1 MQSLADWLKDLEHT
15 ACEVYKKAA
24 LYFRDNEQ
32 LHQFFRY
39 LSNDEAWHYHLMG
52 SASDYYS
59 RNSVPADIALDD
71 ETKRLIMG
79 FFDEIGRQIE
89 AGTLT
94 EEKAMSLVA
103 RAEFS
108 EWNDIFLYVVQDL
121 TNRNYEFSFGTS
133 KIQHHM
139 KFIEEHLSSYM
150 HYPDLLEEFGTISP
164 VWKKRILIIED
175 KKILVTLLASVLRKE
190 GLVEVA
196 WNGEEALQMIRH
208 HSFDLVMSDI
218 RMPVMDGLE
227 LFRLVESD
235 YPELIGRYIF
245 HTSES
250 SAEINELAEEHGI
263 PVVTKPSS
271 LSMIRQVVHDVLGR
285 ASLVE

>member
-1 MQSLADWLKDLEHT
+1 M
-15 ACEVYKKAA
+15 
-24 LYFRDNEQ
+24 
-32 LHQFFRY
+32 
-39 LSNDEAWHYHLMG
+39 
-52 SASDYYS
+52 
-59 RNSVPADIALDD
+59 
-71 ETKRLIMG
+71 
-79 FFDEIGRQIE
+79 
-89 AGTLT
+89 
-94 EEKAMSLVA
+94 
-103 RAEFS
+103 
-108 EWNDIFLYVVQDL
+108 
-121 TNRNYEFSFGTS
+121 
-133 KIQHHM
+133 
-139 KFIEEHLSSYM
+139 
-150 HYPDLLEEFGTISP
+150 
-164 VWKKRILIIED
+164 
-175 KKILVTLLASVLRKE
+175 
-190 GLVEVA
+190 EVA